1 MSESK
6 SEHIYRSRKQI
17 ITNNFLGGV
26 SWGIGV
32 TIGLSL
38 FLAAI
43 AFISSHIDFIPIVGD
58 FVAGVLNYV
67 LTSSNQLPR

>member
-26 SWGIGV
+26 AWGIGV

-58 FVAGVLNYV
+58 FVAEVLNYV

>member
-17 ITNNFLGGV
+17 ITNNFLGGIA
-26 SWGIGV
+26 WGIGV
-32 TIGLSL
+32 TIGLSI

-43 AFISSHIDFIPIVGD
+43 AFISSHIDFIPIVGE

>member
-26 SWGIGV
+26 AWGIGV

-38 FLAAI
+38 FFGIL
-43 AFISSHIDFIPIVGD
+43 AFISTHINFVPIVGD
-58 FVAGVLNYV
+58 FISNIIDYI
-67 LTSSNQLPR
+67 LTNGNNFPR